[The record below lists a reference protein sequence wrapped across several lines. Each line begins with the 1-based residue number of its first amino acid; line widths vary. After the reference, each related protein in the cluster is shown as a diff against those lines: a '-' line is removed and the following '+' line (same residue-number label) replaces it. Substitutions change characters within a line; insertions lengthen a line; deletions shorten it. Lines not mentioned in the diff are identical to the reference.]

1 MLEPMLD
8 WQDGQPVSRRFGD
21 VYFSRA
27 GGIEETRH
35 VFLAGNRLPERFA
48 ALASGSVFVVG
59 ETGFGTGLNFLCA
72 WQLFQRSAP
81 LGARLHFVSTELYPL
96 RTEELDAALRLW
108 PELDAHRQGLMRQY
122 RVPAPGWH
130 RFAFDRGRV
139 HLTLLVGDAR
149 HTLNRL
155 QGHADAWFLDGFSPA
170 KNPELWEPALLCT
183 VAERSRAGATAATY
197 SCAAGVRRALAAAGF
212 SARKAAGFGA
222 KREMLCAQLERGG
235 LPRRRP
241 AQRRAAVIGG
251 GLAGSAAADS
261 LAQRGWEVALLE
273 RHDGLAAEAS
283 GNPQGV
289 LYARLSAH
297 GTPLSRLVQDGYQHT
312 LRMLRARLS
321 CDGEQW
327 SDCPV
332 LQLAFDA
339 QEARRQAAL
348 PGLGLPEDMLRV
360 ATAEEASALAGVALA
375 HGGLVFAGGGW
386 VHPPAL
392 CRELAARPG
401 IELRSRRE
409 ALRLERG
416 AHGWRVLDAGTCIAE
431 AAVVVVAAG
440 VASASFEHTSHLP
453 LRVNRG
459 QITLLPATRAS
470 AALSAVLCGESTAV
484 PARAGLHS
492 TGATFAREAGTQAT
506 AGDNAENLAML
517 ARLSP
522 VLYDA
527 LGGAE
532 LDPARLAGRAGLR
545 CGSPDY
551 LPLVGPLDES
561 APGLLLSTAHGSRG
575 LITAPLSGEVLA
587 AWLEDEPAPLPA
599 DMMQA
604 LLPGRFARRR

>member
-1 MLEPMLD
+1 VEPVLD

-27 GGIEETRH
+27 GGLEEARH

-48 ALASGSVFVVG
+48 ALAPDGAFVVG

-81 LGARLHFVSTELYPL
+81 PGARLHFVSTELYPL
-96 RTEELDAALRLW
+96 RAEELDAALRLW
-108 PELDAHRQGLMRQY
+108 PDLDAHRQGLMHQY

-149 HTLNRL
+149 HTLQRL

-170 KNPELWEPALLCT
+170 KNPELWEPALLHT
-183 VAERSRAGATAATY
+183 VAEHSRTGATAATY

-212 SARKAAGFGA
+212 QAWKAPGFGV
-222 KREMLCAQLERGG
+222 KREMLCARLERAGS
-235 LPRRRP
+235 PRRRP
-241 AQRRAAVIGG
+241 AQRRAVVIGG

-261 LAQRGWEVALLE
+261 LARRGWQTALVE
-273 RHDGLAAEAS
+273 RHDRLAAEAS

-297 GTPLSRLVQDGYQHT
+297 GTPLSRLVQDGYQYT
-312 LRMLRARLS
+312 LRLLRARLP

-348 PGLGLPEDMLRV
+348 GALGFPDDMLR
-360 ATAEEASALAGVALA
+360 AAAAEEASALAGLALA
-375 HGGLVFAGGGW
+375 CGGLVFPGGGW
-386 VHPPAL
+386 VHPSAL
-392 CRELAARPG
+392 CRELASHPG
-401 IELRSRRE
+401 IALCSRRK
-409 ALRLERG
+409 ALRLQRS
-416 AHGWRVLDAGTCIAE
+416 ADGWRVLEAGTCIGE
-431 AAVVVVAAG
+431 APVVVVAAG
-440 VASASFEHTSHLP
+440 VASGGFEQTSHLP

-470 AALSAVLCGESTAV
+470 AALRAVLCGESTV
-484 PARAGLHS
+484 LPARAGLHS
-492 TGATFAREAGTQAT
+492 TGATFTREAGTEAT
-506 AGDNAENLAML
+506 AADNAENLAML

-522 VLYDA
+522 ALYEA
-527 LGGAE
+527 LDGAA
-532 LDPARLAGRAGLR
+532 LDSARLAGRAGLR

-575 LITAPLSGEVLA
+575 LITAPLSGEALA

-599 DMMQA
+599 DLMQA
-604 LLPGRFARRR
+604 LLPGRFTPRR

>member
-1 MLEPMLD
+1 MLD

-27 GGIEETRH
+27 GGLEEGRH

-48 ALASGSVFVVG
+48 ALASGSVFVIG

-81 LGARLHFVSTELYPL
+81 SGARLHFISTELYPL
-96 RTEELDAALRLW
+96 SGEELDAALRLW
-108 PELDAHRQGLMRQY
+108 PELDAQRQQLTRQY

-130 RFAFDRGRV
+130 RFAFDGGRV

-149 HTLNRL
+149 QTLSNL

-170 KNPELWEPALLCT
+170 RNPELWEPALLRA
-183 VAERSRAGATAATY
+183 VAGHSRAGATAATY
-197 SCAAGVRRALAAAGF
+197 SCAGSVRRALAAAGF
-212 SARKAAGFGA
+212 HAWKAPGFGA
-222 KREMLCAQLERGG
+222 KREMLYAQLERGG
-235 LPRRRP
+235 SRRRWP
-241 AQRRAAVIGG
+241 AQRRAVVIGG
-251 GLAGSAAADS
+251 GLAGAAAADS
-261 LAQRGWEVALLE
+261 LAQRGWEIALIE
-273 RHDGLAAEAS
+273 RRDALAAEAS

-297 GTPLSRLVQDGYQHT
+297 GTPLSRLVQAGYQHT
-312 LRMLRARLS
+312 LRLLRERLPD
-321 CDGEQW
+321 DGEQW

-332 LQLAFDA
+332 LQLAFDE
-339 QEARRQAAL
+339 QEARRHAAL
-348 PGLGLPEDMLRV
+348 LALALPAGLLHAV
-360 ATAEEASALAGVALA
+360 AAEEASTLAGLPLA
-375 HGGLVFAGGGW
+375 HGGLVFPEGGW

-392 CRELAARPG
+392 CRVLAAHPG
-401 IELRSRRE
+401 VELRSRRE
-409 ALRLERG
+409 ALRLQRSPG
-416 AHGWRVLDAGTCIAE
+416 GWRVLEADACIAE
-431 AAVVVVAAG
+431 APIVVVAAG
-440 VASASFEHTSHLP
+440 VASGGFDQTSHLP

-459 QITLLPATRAS
+459 QVTLLPATPAS
-470 AALSAVLCGESTAV
+470 AALRAVLCGESTAV

-492 TGATFAREAGTQAT
+492 TGATFTREPGTEVT
-506 AGDNAENLAML
+506 AADNAENLAML

-522 VLYDA
+522 ALYDA

-532 LDPARLAGRAGLR
+532 LEPAVLAGRAGLR

-551 LPLVGPLDES
+551 LPLVGPLDDS
-561 APGLLLSTAHGSRG
+561 RSGLYVSTAHGSRG

-587 AWLEDEPAPLPA
+587 AWLGDEPAPLPG

-604 LLPGRFARRR
+604 QLPGRFARQR

>member
-1 MLEPMLD
+1 MLD

-48 ALASGSVFVVG
+48 ALAAGSVFVVG

-81 LGARLHFVSTELYPL
+81 PGARLHFVSTELYPL
-96 RTEELDAALRLW
+96 RAEELDAALRLW
-108 PELDAHRQGLMRQY
+108 PELAAHRQELMRQY
-122 RVPAPGWH
+122 RMPAPGWH
-130 RFAFDRGRV
+130 RFAFDQGRV
-139 HLTLLVGDAR
+139 HVTLLVGDAR
-149 HTLNRL
+149 QTLTRL

-170 KNPELWEPALLCT
+170 RNPELWEPALLRA
-183 VAERSRAGATAATY
+183 VAERSRPGATAATY

-212 SARKAAGFGA
+212 QAWKAPGFGA
-222 KREMLCAQLERGG
+222 KREMLCARLERSGS
-235 LPRRRP
+235 PRRPP
-241 AQRRAAVIGG
+241 AQRRAVVIGG

-261 LAQRGWEVALLE
+261 LAQRGWEIALIE
-273 RHDGLAAEAS
+273 RHDHLAAEAS

-297 GTPLSRLVQDGYQHT
+297 GAPLSRLVQDGYQHT
-312 LRMLRARLS
+312 LRLLHARLP
-321 CDGEQW
+321 CDGEHW

-339 QEARRQAAL
+339 QEARRQAVL
-348 PGLGLPEDMLRV
+348 PALGLPEDMLRA
-360 ATAEEASALAGVALA
+360 ATAEEASALAGLALA
-375 HGGLVFAGGGW
+375 HGGSVFPGGGW

-392 CRELAARPG
+392 CRELAAHPG
-401 IELRSRRE
+401 IALRSRRQ

-416 AHGWRVLDAGTCIAE
+416 ADGWRVLDAGACIAE
-431 AAVVVVAAG
+431 APVVVIAAG
-440 VASASFEHTSHLP
+440 VASTSFEQTSYLP

-470 AALSAVLCGESTAV
+470 AALSAVLCGESTVV

-492 TGATFAREAGTQAT
+492 TGATFTRDAGTEAT
-506 AGDNAENLAML
+506 AADNAENLAML

-522 VLYDA
+522 ALYDA
-527 LGGAE
+527 LGGAA

-599 DMMQA
+599 GMMQA
-604 LLPGRFARRR
+604 LLPGRFAPRR